1 MLGGV
6 HLDIYLSIMT
16 NIKLYKKGDWVNELN
31 YILSYL
37 LGLFLLF
44 VILYF
49 AFQAA
54 IMLMHLE
61 DEKQKLQSAERRQRM
76 VEMGIYKKANLKGQK
91 IDKAH
96 E

>member
-1 MLGGV
+1 MYSKENFFEMLSGV

-16 NIKLYKKGDWVNELN
+16 NVKFYKKGDWVNELN

-37 LGLFLLF
+37 MGLFLLF

-54 IMLMHLE
+54 IMLTIIE
-61 DEKQKLQSAERRQRM
+61 DEKQKIIRAERREKL
-76 VEMGIYKKANLKGQK
+76 VLMGIYKRE
-91 IDKAH
+91 DV
-96 E
+96 